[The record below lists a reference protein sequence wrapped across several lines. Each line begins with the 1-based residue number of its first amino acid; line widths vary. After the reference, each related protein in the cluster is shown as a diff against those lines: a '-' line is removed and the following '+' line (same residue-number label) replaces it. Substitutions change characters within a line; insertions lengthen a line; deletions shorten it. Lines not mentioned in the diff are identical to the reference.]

1 LKMSS
6 KSYSFGMG
14 TKPLLGESIGENLR
28 RIAQTYPDNEA
39 LVVVHQNYRATY
51 KEFWDQT
58 TQVAKAI
65 LAAGVVKGDRVGI
78 WAPNRFEWV
87 LVQYAT
93 ARIGTIMVNIN
104 PANKLADLEYV
115 LNQSKINL
123 LIAAKGFRQSDYV
136 SILHQARL
144 HSEYPKR
151 SVIMERDWDKFLE
164 SGQKITDE
172 QLEEIEKTVQFD
184 EPVNIQYTS
193 GTTGFPKGATLSHN
207 NILNNGFFIG
217 EREFFTDKDRVC
229 IPVPFY
235 HCFGMV
241 LANMAITTHG
251 ACMVVPAESF
261 EPEIVLKTVEAEKCT
276 ALYGVPTMFIA
287 ELEHP
292 NFNKYDYSSLRTGI
306 MAGSPCPVETMK
318 QVQSKMNMTQITIS
332 YGMTETSPV
341 STMTFA
347 DDPID
352 KRVSTVGT
360 TLPYI
365 EVKIVD
371 PKTGEIVPRNTKG
384 ELCTRGYSVM
394 LGYWDNEADTK
405 LAIDAAGWMHTGDIA
420 TMDDDGYFAIVGRIK
435 DIIIRGG
442 ENISPREIEEF
453 LIRHEAISDVHVIGV
468 PSQKYGEEVMAWVK
482 KKEGM
487 ELTVEELNSYCKGQ
501 ISTFKIPKYW
511 KFVDSFPMTISGKI
525 RKVEMRQISAKELGL
540 EQFTQF
546 KGNGNGTNE

>member
-1 LKMSS
+1 MSS

-14 TKPLLGESIGENLR
+14 TKPLLGETIGENLR

-87 LVQYAT
+87 IVQYAT

-123 LIAAKGFRQSDYV
+123 LIAAKGFRNSDYV

-172 QLEEIEKTVQFD
+172 QLEEIEKSVQFD

-292 NFNKYDYSSLRTGI
+292 NFSKYNYSTLRTGI

-318 QVQSKMNMTQITIS
+318 QVQSKMNMTEITIS

-394 LGYWDNEADTK
+394 LGYWDNEADTR

-482 KKEGM
+482 KKDGM
-487 ELTVEELNSYCKGQ
+487 ELTVEELNDYCKGQ
-501 ISTFKIPKYW
+501 ISTFKIPKFW

-525 RKVEMRQISAKELGL
+525 RKIEMRQISAKELGL
-540 EQFTQF
+540 EQFSQF
-546 KGNGNGTNE
+546 KGNGNGANE